1 MDFYLFYRISNFL
14 IQQYNNEQKIEL
26 TQACWKVD
34 LAFTKKKD
42 EFKAKDFSTKDTTSI
57 SLLRLDTEVI
67 EQEFLVMIVSVKNN
81 AEMILKKLKYASAT

>member
-1 MDFYLFYRISNFL
+1 MDFYLFYRNSNFL

-34 LAFTKKKD
+34 LAFTEKKD
-42 EFKAKDFSTKDTTSI
+42 EFKAKDFSAKDTTSI

-67 EQEFLVMIVSVKNN
+67 EREFLVMI
-81 AEMILKKLKYASAT
+81 A